1 MDLGTV
7 TPKIEIEGLLFSMFE
22 NTKCLINQTLTKA
35 TETLK
40 FKINYSEETFFY
52 YTKRV
57 GRRLLDRPNKRRVI
71 NSILLNRM
79 KTTEKVL

>member
-7 TPKIEIEGLLFSMFE
+7 TPKIKIEGLLFSMFE
-22 NTKCLINQTLTKA
+22 NTKSLINQTLTKA

-40 FKINYSEETFFY
+40 FKINLSEETFFY

-57 GRRLLDRPNKRRVI
+57 GRRLLDRSNKRRVF
-71 NSILLNRM
+71 NSILLNQT